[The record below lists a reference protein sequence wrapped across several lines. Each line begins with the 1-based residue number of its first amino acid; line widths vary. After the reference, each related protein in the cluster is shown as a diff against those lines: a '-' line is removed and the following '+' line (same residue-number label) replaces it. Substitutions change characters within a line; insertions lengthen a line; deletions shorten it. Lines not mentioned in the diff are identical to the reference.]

1 MNRILILLTIFG
13 VNTVM
18 ANKQPERKSQKLV
31 NRAMSIVNDH
41 VKANL
46 DQGHTVGQLFSEYER
61 LDLRKAE
68 LITSLNAIRARLSRV
83 GVTIYITDIW
93 AILRAKGWRTVG
105 TPSLCDNGDADVYP
119 PENQDILNRWDKE
132 KKQVKVTK

>member
-13 VNTVM
+13 AYTVM

-93 AILRAKGWRTVG
+93 AILRAKGWRTIG
-105 TPSLCDNGDADVYP
+105 TPNLCDNGDADVYP